1 MLTGLHYTSPDILGL
16 ERERLFSR
24 IWIFAGF
31 NTFLQQRNQYIA
43 RRIAGVPVVIQ
54 RTREGLLAYLNECP
68 HRMMP
73 IQEEGFGTRSMVCA
87 YHGWSF
93 DEQGCLHG
101 LPNPGLY
108 HFTDTQKQAIR
119 LRRFAVKEVGKL
131 VFVCL
136 SPEPVEFDSQFD
148 PALQAELRRVSEH
161 LDDQIIYSKFP
172 VKYNW
177 KLNMENVKDWNHV
190 QFLHPKT
197 FFPAMDRKG
206 GPSVPPVE
214 GDLYHAGRADL
225 ADLSYPTVT
234 PVKLLPNWFE
244 SLVERFGDEEYYYNW
259 LLYPNVNFCSI
270 RGMHFLLQQYDP
282 VSPGQTDYHLW
293 MMTARRKEAT
303 TDFTALLRD
312 IFLKERNVIEEDAI
326 FLERMQSSL
335 GEWSALPR
343 QGTYELPLIRQH
355 RWYIDT
361 VLDGVR
367 PS

>member
-1 MLTGLHYTSPDILGL
+1 MLTGLHYTTQDILQL

-31 NTFLQQRNQYIA
+31 AQFLHKRNQYIA

-54 RTREGLLAYLNECP
+54 RTPEGLLAYLNECP

-93 DEQGCLHG
+93 NEKGCLHG

-108 HFTDTQKQAIR
+108 HFDDATRADIR
-119 LRRFAVKEVGKL
+119 LRRFAVREVGNL
-131 VFVCL
+131 VFVNL
-136 SPEPVEFDSQFD
+136 SAEPVDFDSQFAPD
-148 PALQAELRRVSEH
+148 MQEEMRRVSAH
-161 LDDQIIYSKFP
+161 MDDQIIYSCFP

-197 FFPAMDRKG
+197 FYPAMDRQG
-206 GPSVPPVE
+206 GPSVPPVA
-214 GDLYHAGRADL
+214 GDLLSHGSAGLR
-225 ADLSYPTVT
+225 DLSYSTRAAVQ
-234 PVKLLPNWFE
+234 LGRSWFE
-244 SLVERFGDEEYYYNW
+244 SLVDRFGDDEVYYNW
-259 LLYPNVNFCSI
+259 FLYPNVNFCSI
-270 RGMHFLLQQYDP
+270 RGVHFLLQQYDP
-282 VSPGQTDYHLW
+282 VSPGETDYHLW
-293 MMTARRKEAT
+293 MMTARRKDAA

-312 IFLKERNVIEEDAI
+312 IFLKERNVIEEDAV
-326 FLERMQSSL
+326 FLERMQASL

-343 QGTYELPLIRQH
+343 HGTYELPLIRQH
-355 RWYIDT
+355 RWYIEH
-361 VLDGVR
+361 VLQGAR
-367 PS
+367 S